1 MTSTLGGRL
10 VHNHTANSFL
20 YSKDDPLLGKRPSTS
35 MTASM
40 QKTSRLSEEGPTK
53 TAHPERSPRKKHSP
67 TLSPSS
73 SNGNGSTTASTT
85 PNVEMT
91 KVFVLLL
98 EPKTKTFELI
108 QLVYSTLSTTIG
120 DILFMIP
127 QHATEL
133 VLGSQKYTGL
143 CRPKEDDQSL
153 SELSLL
159 ASMPTTASKSNNNK
173 NCANICTGEILVAIP
188 QDYTVPE
195 VTKFSQAILTNRRFT
210 KLLRRSNPLAPREHS
225 KKKERK
231 SSSRRHKSTSTSS
244 RKKNSLAR
252 SRDAVHILEKH
263 DETAEELLNASNHIA
278 ANGGVNQEQMMQ
290 RALEKAADA
299 AAQANANIPIGSS
312 NSHSNTPRSSPR
324 KSSSPPGKQTRHY
337 EQNHGDGSL
346 GRHLQQHSPS
356 HNNFQHQ
363 AASYASEDSSVA
375 SSLGTS
381 RGSYAS
387 SYASSSWVDGGAS
400 VYSTSTA
407 GAESLGESLSS
418 WSKSCGA
425 SFSSSGGRS
434 QQARQRNILHY
445 HQQQQGFAGGVAR
458 SNSGRGLT
466 MMQPQQT
473 SYRRRKEQMA
483 SRRLIM
489 IATGTL
495 FVVAYLTG
503 CYLLDPTG
511 TVTERVETAKNN
523 PMGLPGLFEVGF
535 IVLVL
540 KKIQFLANR
549 RRRKK
554 NGSLQ
559 RTPRSISKCPAVRI
573 YAKLIGNEY

>member
-20 YSKDDPLLGKRPSTS
+20 YSKDDDPLLGKRPSSS

-40 QKTSRLSEEGPTK
+40 QKSSREESPTK
-53 TAHPERSPRKKHSP
+53 TAHPELSPRKKQSS
-67 TLSPSS
+67 TRSPSG
-73 SNGNGSTTASTT
+73 SNGNSTTASTT
-85 PNVEMT
+85 PTVEMT

-108 QLVYSTLSTTIG
+108 QLVYSTLTTTIG

-133 VLGSQKYTGL
+133 VLGSQMYTGL
-143 CRPKEDDQSL
+143 CRPKQDDQSL

-159 ASMPTTASKSNNNK
+159 ASMPATASTTNDNQK
-173 NCANICTGEILVAIP
+173 CANICAGEILVAIP

-195 VTKFSQAILTNRRFT
+195 VTAFSHAILTNRRFT
-210 KLLRRSNPLAPREHS
+210 KLLRRSNPLAARDRS
-225 KKKERK
+225 KKKDRK
-231 SSSRRHKSTSTSS
+231 SSSRRHKSSSTSS

-263 DETAEELLNASNHIA
+263 DESAEEILNASSHNA
-278 ANGGVNQEQMMQ
+278 ANGGIDQEQMMQ
-290 RALEKAADA
+290 RALEKAANA
-299 AAQANANIPIGSS
+299 AAQANANIPIGSTS
-312 NSHSNTPRSSPR
+312 SHSNTPRSSPR
-324 KSSSPPGKQTRHY
+324 KSSSSPGKQIRHH
-337 EQNHGDGSL
+337 QQDHGDGSL

-356 HNNFQHQ
+356 HNSFQHH
-363 AASYASEDSSVA
+363 AASYASGDSSVA

-387 SYASSSWVDGGAS
+387 SYANSSWVDGGAS

-407 GAESLGESLSS
+407 GGESLGESLSS

-425 SFSSSGGRS
+425 SFSSSGGR
-434 QQARQRNILHY
+434 QQHARHRNILHH
-445 HQQQQGFAGGVAR
+445 HQQQQAYAGGVAR
-458 SNSGRGLT
+458 SNSGRGLM
-466 MMQPQQT
+466 MMQPHQQT
-473 SYRRRKEQMA
+473 SYRRRKKQMA

-489 IATGTL
+489 IATGAL
-495 FVVAYLTG
+495 FLVAYLTG

-523 PMGLPGLFEVGF
+523 PMGLPGLFEVGI

-540 KKIQFLANR
+540 KKAQFLANR
-549 RRRKK
+549 RRRK
-554 NGSLQ
+554 NDGTLQ
-559 RTPRSISKCPAVRI
+559 AKPRSNSNCPALRI
-573 YAKLIGNEY
+573 YAKLIGNEN